1 MKACRGRIKAYL
13 GLLLLFTVG
22 VIGTASGE
30 VRVIAIGAHPD
41 DCDLGAGG
49 TAQLLEAMGIKVKFV
64 SITNGDAGHPTQ
76 GGGAL
81 GRRRRAEAIE
91 AGRRIGVEEYEVL
104 DNHDGEL
111 MPTLEIRH
119 ELIRIIRRWK
129 ADVVIGPRTSDYY
142 CDHRYAGILVQDTSL
157 QVVVPNICSETP
169 PLDRNPVYL
178 YFQDEFQQP
187 SPFRPEVAISI
198 DEVFQKKIFGLDSHV
213 SQFYEWL
220 PWLYRYTADVPKT
233 PEARLAWL
241 AKTQS
246 QPITPAVRAALEH
259 WYGAE
264 KASHTQHAEAF
275 EISEYGTKPTEAD
288 LRRLFPMLK

>member
-1 MKACRGRIKAYL
+1 M
-13 GLLLLFTVG
+13 
-22 VIGTASGE
+22 GTAFGQ

-41 DCDLGAGG
+41 DCDIQASG
-49 TAQLLEAMGIKVKFV
+49 TAQLLESMGAKVKFV

-81 GRRRRAEAIE
+81 GQRRRAEAID
-91 AGRRIGVEEYEVL
+91 AARRIGIDEYEVL
-104 DNHDGEL
+104 DHHDGEL

-129 ADVVIGPRTSDYY
+129 ADVVIGHRTNDYY
-142 CDHRYAGILVQDTSL
+142 CDHRYAGVLVMDTSL

-169 PLDRNPVYL
+169 PLDKNPVYL
-178 YFQDEFQQP
+178 YFQDDFKEP
-187 SPFRPEVAISI
+187 NPFRPDIAISI
-198 DEVFQKKIFGLDSHV
+198 DEVFQKKIIGLDAHV
-213 SQFYEWL
+213 SQVYEWL
-220 PWLYRYTADVPKT
+220 PWLYRYTADVPNT

-241 AKTQS
+241 AKNRS
-246 QPITPAVRAALEH
+246 RPITPAVRTSLEH

-264 KASHTQHAEAF
+264 KASHIAHAEAF
-275 EISEYGTKPTEAD
+275 EISEYGTQPTEAD

>member
-1 MKACRGRIKAYL
+1 
-13 GLLLLFTVG
+13 V
-22 VIGTASGE
+22 
-30 VRVIAIGAHPD
+30 AIRAHPD

-119 ELIRIIRRWK
+119 ELIRTIRRWK
-129 ADVVIGPRTSDYY
+129 ADVVIGPRTNDYY
-142 CDHRYAGILVQDTSL
+142 CDHRYAGILVEDTSL

-169 PLDRNPVYL
+169 PLDKNPVYL
-178 YFQDEFQQP
+178 YFQDEFQEP
-187 SPFRPEVAISI
+187 TPFRPDIAIPI
-198 DEVFQKKIFGLDSHV
+198 DEVYQKKISAWMLTSPSFTNGSPGYTDIPTRFHRPPR
-213 SQFYEWL
+213 YAL
-220 PWLYRYTADVPKT
+220 P
-233 PEARLAWL
+233 
-241 AKTQS
+241 
-246 QPITPAVRAALEH
+246 
-259 WYGAE
+259 G
-264 KASHTQHAEAF
+264 
-275 EISEYGTKPTEAD
+275 
-288 LRRLFPMLK
+288 